1 MCLSFRL
8 IRVFR
13 GLEIRIPNLP
23 SRPTRHRDSVAVAPP
38 YEMGCRVDSL
48 ILLMFRFTWPAGIA
62 LWVLMV
68 ANGFAQSPAPS
79 SASPAASSIPT
90 PAKSSP
96 TPSPSATPTTEEL
109 IDSLGAADLQAVIT
123 LLKNNFTNPDAITET
138 ELNRATIE
146 GLMIRLSHGVMLLP
160 PELRGEA
167 APGESSGAF
176 YSEILDGHA
185 GYLRL
190 GAFTTANLQAM
201 DKKLGE
207 FSGKKI
213 DALIID
219 LRDSPPTNDFATA
232 AEFAKRFCPK
242 GKPLFTLRK
251 PAARQD
257 RVFSSDREPA
267 FQGLIMVLADGDT
280 AGGAETLAG
289 ALRFYNK
296 ALIIGQPT
304 AGRAVEYSD
313 LQLPSGKV
321 LRIAVAEAVLPEGR
335 PLFPDGV
342 KPDLPV
348 EMSMADKR
356 QIFQLSAQK
365 GMGPFVYETER
376 PHLNEAA
383 LLAGTNPEL
392 DAAEAAQ
399 ERRRRPPE
407 KPAAHDPV
415 LQRAIDVVT
424 SLEIYQ
430 KR

>member
-1 MCLSFRL
+1 
-8 IRVFR
+8 
-13 GLEIRIPNLP
+13 
-23 SRPTRHRDSVAVAPP
+23 
-38 YEMGCRVDSL
+38 
-48 ILLMFRFTWPAGIA
+48 MFRFTWPAGIA

-79 SASPAASSIPT
+79 AASPAASSIPT

-109 IDSLGAADLQAVIT
+109 INSLGAADLQAVIT

-160 PELRGEA
+160 PESRGEA
-167 APGESSGAF
+167 APRESSGAF

-207 FSGKKI
+207 FSGKKM

-280 AGGAETLAG
+280 AGGPETLAG
-289 ALRFYNK
+289 ALQFYNK

-321 LRIAVAEAVLPEGR
+321 LRVAVAEAVLPEGR